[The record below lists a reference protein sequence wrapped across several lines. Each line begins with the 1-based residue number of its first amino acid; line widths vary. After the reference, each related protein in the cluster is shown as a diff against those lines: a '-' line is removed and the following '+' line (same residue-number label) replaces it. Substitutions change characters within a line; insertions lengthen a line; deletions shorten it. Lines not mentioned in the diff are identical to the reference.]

1 MYSTLH
7 AILIIEHYLFTTGES
22 FVRIMAAD
30 FVSISNTCYCHSLV
44 LVEIFGS
51 STDDVE
57 ETMTVDGKL
66 E

>member
-22 FVRIMAAD
+22 SVRIMVAD
-30 FVSISNTCYCHSLV
+30 FVSITTTCYCHSLV
-44 LVEIFGS
+44 LVEIVGS

-57 ETMTVDGKL
+57 EAMTVDGKL